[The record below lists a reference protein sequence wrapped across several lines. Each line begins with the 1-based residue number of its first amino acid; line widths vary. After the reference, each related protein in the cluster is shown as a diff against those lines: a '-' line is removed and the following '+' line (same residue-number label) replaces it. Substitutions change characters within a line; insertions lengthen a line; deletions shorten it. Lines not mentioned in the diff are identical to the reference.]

1 MSRNWGVLGVL
12 LVGGCEVSAAGLA
25 PGIEIGDGPDAGPRR
40 DEAPPAMVDAADG
53 RPSPGPASPRRDAGA
68 ADAAPTGGTSGGAAA
83 EPPRESNVAPPA
95 GDAAVP
101 APVGVPVAV
110 PPLAS
115 DPAAGGP
122 APVPPA
128 APPPAPVAPATP
140 PPPAASA
147 APPPAPVAPAAVIIR
162 AKDIEVRTLRARRVV
177 AKEIEVKSASVLRLI
192 QQRGDK
198 TWERER
204 GDRDLKGAELVA
216 DTVYAREIEADHL
229 EADEVVVERFEL
241 ED

>member
-1 MSRNWGVLGVL
+1 
-12 LVGGCEVSAAGLA
+12 
-25 PGIEIGDGPDAGPRR
+25 
-40 DEAPPAMVDAADG
+40 
-53 RPSPGPASPRRDAGA
+53 
-68 ADAAPTGGTSGGAAA
+68 
-83 EPPRESNVAPPA
+83 
-95 GDAAVP
+95 
-101 APVGVPVAV
+101 
-110 PPLAS
+110 
-115 DPAAGGP
+115 
-122 APVPPA
+122 
-128 APPPAPVAPATP
+128 
-140 PPPAASA
+140 
-147 APPPAPVAPAAVIIR
+147 
-162 AKDIEVRTLRARRVV
+162 VV